1 MDQDKDF
8 LSIQMSINNESEKGD
23 KWSLLLL
30 LQFKLFWA
38 SVCSLIFL
46 SMVINY
52 VREDVHVFF
61 QQCFWGEKGADLLHM
76 HKV

>member
-8 LSIQMSINNESEKGD
+8 LSTQMSTNNEAEKED
-23 KWSLLLL
+23 KWSFLLL
-30 LQFKLFWA
+30 LQFGLFWA

-52 VREDVHVFF
+52 VREDACGFFSVVFLRSRYI
-61 QQCFWGEKGADLLHM
+61 AYA
-76 HKV
+76 